1 MKWLKERVNISDK
14 LEINVKRAL
23 KNAEGRIEK
32 DNDLIE
38 LMRKIRSKHE
48 VNANELE
55 KNQKRDL
62 DKLVE
67 YGMIN
72 RLLNDEVEI
81 SGLGWHVLRRHFRE
95 I

>member
-1 MKWLKERVNISDK
+1 VKRLKERVNISDK
-14 LEINVKRAL
+14 LKINVKSAL

-32 DNDLIE
+32 DNDLTE
-38 LMRKIRSKHE
+38 LMRKIMSKQD

-55 KNQKRDL
+55 KNQKKDL
-62 DKLVE
+62 DKLVD
-67 YGMIN
+67 YGMIS